1 MLRDYLMRVLTFGT
15 FDVFHLGHL
24 NILER
29 AQSFGTELFVG
40 VSSDNLNLLKKKRLP
55 VYPQEDRL
63 AIVGALKCVHNVFLE
78 ESLEQKRKYLLDYK
92 ANCLVM
98 GDDWFGKFDEFKD
111 ICDVF
116 YLPRTIGVST
126 TNVIAKIKK
135 YE

>member
-1 MLRDYLMRVLTFGT
+1 MRVLTFGT

-24 NILER
+24 KILDR
-29 AQSFGTELFVG
+29 AKSFGTELFVG

-63 AIVGALKCVHNVFLE
+63 AIVGALKCVQNVFLE
-78 ESLEQKRKYLLDYK
+78 ESLEQKRNYLLNYS

-98 GDDWFGKFDEFKD
+98 GDDWSGKFDEFKD

>member
-1 MLRDYLMRVLTFGT
+1 M
-15 FDVFHLGHL
+15 
-24 NILER
+24 
-29 AQSFGTELFVG
+29 
-40 VSSDNLNLLKKKRLP
+40 KKKRLP

-98 GDDWFGKFDEFKD
+98 GDDWSGKFDEFKD
-111 ICDVF
+111 ICDVL